1 MEASTVAR
9 KRAEGI
15 EVRGPM
21 RPNYDEILAPEAL
34 AFVAMLTREFRP
46 RIQEALEKRAQRQV
60 HFAAGVSPAFYDL
73 HPGNW
78 TVAPIPA
85 DLIKRTVEITGP
97 VERKMVINALNSGA
111 DCFMADFEDS
121 NAPTWDNNVQGQIN
135 LRDAVRRRI
144 SFDDPASGKAYK
156 LNERIATLIVR

>member
-46 RIQEALEKRAQRQV
+46 RIQEALEKRAQRQG
-60 HFAAGVSPAFYDL
+60 HFAARGSPPFYDL

-78 TVAPIPA
+78 TVAPIPP
-85 DLIKRTVEITGP
+85 DLIKRTVENTRP
-97 VERKMVINALNSGA
+97 PAPKRAVKALTSAAHRLTA
-111 DCFMADFEDS
+111 DLQES
-121 NAPTWDNNVQGQIN
+121 KPPT
-135 LRDAVRRRI
+135 R
-144 SFDDPASGKAYK
+144 
-156 LNERIATLIVR
+156 